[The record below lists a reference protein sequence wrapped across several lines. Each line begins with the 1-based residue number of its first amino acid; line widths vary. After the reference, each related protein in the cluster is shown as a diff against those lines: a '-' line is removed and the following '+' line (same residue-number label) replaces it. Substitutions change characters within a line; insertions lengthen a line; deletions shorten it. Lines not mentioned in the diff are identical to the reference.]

1 MLAKLGACRSHEK
14 TPSDTRQM
22 GFFFFSPSPPNTLIP
37 NSLAPEHS
45 HPRAL
50 SPRTL
55 SPRTLSL
62 PNTLTPNSPTREQS
76 HNTCPIVFPT
86 GLRLPLNKPSRLYSS
101 LLLSLDKSSYFRFD
115 PHFPLGKK
123 LSPFCQPL
131 HHSRQIVAFT
141 DMPWSAPEA
150 MSPFS
155 T

>member
-1 MLAKLGACRSHEK
+1 MTTDQEVTGLNPVGVTRNPIGTRSSGVFLFLPL
-14 TPSDTRQM
+14 PSK
-22 GFFFFSPSPPNTLIP
+22 
-37 NSLAPEHS
+37 HS
-45 HPRAL
+45 HPKL
-50 SPRTL
+50 SRPRTL

-86 GLRLPLNKPSRLYSS
+86 GLRLPLNKPSRLNSS

-123 LSPFCQPL
+123 VSPFCQPL
-131 HHSRQIVAFT
+131 HHSRQIVANM